1 MLTHITDD
9 DDEFP
14 PLGPTRQQSMAS
26 RVSHDES
33 RRSTPPIPPGFEGQL
48 ANESRRSTPTVPPG
62 LSRPTALPD
71 LEGSSR
77 PSSRA
82 SLRHKS
88 SQILPALPLRPGT
101 PSRATPS
108 RKGTRDESEIS
119 LPEETPTKPSRT
131 TSSELKKATSML
143 AENEAPSTKAPVQEP
158 KEAAVATSGAAQA
171 PSIAA
176 DEVEKAGETE
186 KPSTKATET
195 SKSAKASTGKQKA
208 AQEHD
213 VKQTETKPP
222 PATPNKS
229 DSTKA
234 DSQKRKHPG
243 KLDITAAVHKQEQE
257 NKQEQVGSGASAST
271 GTGKPAQA
279 SSQAATS
286 KLPESPSVASP
297 AVKAGP
303 RTLRVVQTPTPK
315 AEIPSHAFPALP
327 NAAAHRLPS
336 RQPSV
341 ASINLPG
348 TPSSEPVSMSD
359 NISMASTSQS
369 RANSPPPAT
378 SKVGTAP
385 VRAKTKNQMKKERQE
400 RAKAI
405 EEEKVKAEE
414 AVKPSQEEPAQE
426 AIVSRKKKTKKE
438 KEPKPPKS
446 KVAPTATAE
455 TTPTASRPASPG
467 NKTAVEPAAT
477 TEEPANVA
485 SKEAKPEE
493 PTKPAT
499 PPQPAVQSPAGP
511 SPPPTPTLTAQ
522 QLIAELK
529 ASAPEIQR
537 CIDSL
542 FRVSNSHQFKTPSNV
557 SHKDLLNGW
566 KSDWNVKLTKEEIDA
581 LLSGKL
587 SAVHRGGLDGGQTFD
602 RHLVSPSGAHL
613 RALTKELESRFLELE
628 HALHEMPE
636 ELRFR
641 PSKPQN
647 EMKLPSFDLE
657 DLKRKF
663 ENSGGRG
670 VSVMEQMVQDG
681 NTMKKGAFLVDEAS
695 KYINEFVM
703 PPVTPPPAG
712 ARVQQQPVQGAAGH
726 AGISQQA
733 TATAEASGSH
743 AIPSVEI
750 AERQLNDAKRFAD
763 EKETALRKMIK
774 KNKRMLGLS

>member
-1 MLTHITDD
+1 
-9 DDEFP
+9 
-14 PLGPTRQQSMAS
+14 
-26 RVSHDES
+26 
-33 RRSTPPIPPGFEGQL
+33 
-48 ANESRRSTPTVPPG
+48 
-62 LSRPTALPD
+62 
-71 LEGSSR
+71 
-77 PSSRA
+77 
-82 SLRHKS
+82 
-88 SQILPALPLRPGT
+88 
-101 PSRATPS
+101 
-108 RKGTRDESEIS
+108 
-119 LPEETPTKPSRT
+119 
-131 TSSELKKATSML
+131 ML
-143 AENEAPSTKAPVQEP
+143 AENEEPVTKGPVQKA
-158 KEAAVATSGAAQA
+158 KEAAPATSAAAQA
-171 PSIAA
+171 SSIIA
-176 DEVEKAGETE
+176 DEVEEAGETE
-186 KPSTKATET
+186 KPSTKVTESPQP
-195 SKSAKASTGKQKA
+195 SKVSTGKQKA

-222 PATPNKS
+222 PATPSKS
-229 DSTKA
+229 DGSKA

-243 KLDITAAVHKQEQE
+243 KLDITAAVNKQEQE
-257 NKQEQVGSGASAST
+257 NKQEQVVTGASAAT
-271 GTGKPAQA
+271 GTPGKPAQA

-315 AEIPSHAFPALP
+315 AETPSHAFPALP

-348 TPSSEPVSMSD
+348 TPSSEQISMSD
-359 NISMASTSQS
+359 NVSMASTSQS

-385 VRAKTKNQMKKERQE
+385 VRAKTKNQVKKERQE

-405 EEEKVKAEE
+405 EEEKAKAEE
-414 AVKPSQEEPAQE
+414 AVKPPQEEPAQE

-438 KEPKPPKS
+438 KEPKAPKA
-446 KVAPTATAE
+446 KVPTATAE

-467 NKTAVEPAAT
+467 NKTAVEVAPS
-477 TEEPANVA
+477 TEESANVA

-499 PPQPAVQSPAGP
+499 PPQPAVQSPAVP

-542 FRVSNSHQFKTPSNV
+542 FRVSNSHQFKTPSTV

-566 KSDWNVKLTKEEIDA
+566 KSDWNVKLSKEEIDA

-587 SAVHRGGLDGGQTFD
+587 SAVHRGGADGGQTFD

-613 RALTKELESRFLELE
+613 RALTKQLESRFLELE
-628 HALHEMPE
+628 QALREMPE

-647 EMKLPSFDLE
+647 EMKLPSFDLQ

-726 AGISQQA
+726 AGASQQA
-733 TATAEASGSH
+733 AAAAEASGSH
-743 AIPSVEI
+743 AVPSVEI
-750 AERQLNDAKRFAD
+750 AERQLNEAKRVAD